1 LVSAGKYTGCVFY
14 RCITVYKVVS
24 VAGAPAGVA
33 WNSIKQCDGRRAEPN
48 FVLQGGLR
56 DAAGNPRAT
65 DLDNPPLEFSLPN
78 KRGTVT
84 MARWEDPN
92 SGAGEFF
99 VNLGDSPHLDQTGDS
114 GWALGFT
121 VFGEVVQGLEVA
133 ERIAGAAC
141 ACMSSD
147 HLLHHCP
154 VYTFTHTGLMLHYK
168 PIRAHTYTH
177 TR

>member
-1 LVSAGKYTGCVFY
+1 
-14 RCITVYKVVS
+14 
-24 VAGAPAGVA
+24 
-33 WNSIKQCDGRRAEPN
+33 
-48 FVLQGGLR
+48 LQGGLR

-65 DLDNPPLEFSLPN
+65 DLDNPPLEFNLPN

-99 VNLGDSPHLDQTGDS
+99 VNLGDSPHLDRTGDS
-114 GWALGFT
+114 GWELGFC

-147 HLLHHCP
+147 PLHHCP

-168 PIRAHTYTH
+168 HTRARTCTH
-177 TR
+177 THTQIHMLVCVCV